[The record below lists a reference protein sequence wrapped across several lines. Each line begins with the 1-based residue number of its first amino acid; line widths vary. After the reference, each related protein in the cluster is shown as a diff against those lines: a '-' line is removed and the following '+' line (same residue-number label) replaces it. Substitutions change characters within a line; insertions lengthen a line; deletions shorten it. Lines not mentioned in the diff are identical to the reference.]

1 MKALFR
7 VALLALIPLTVAVAT
22 LAAASEPE
30 LKPIFNG
37 KNLTGWKVVPEPNRN
52 WRVEKGVLIGESV
65 EGLHG
70 SYLWTEK
77 DYGDFV
83 LELDVRW
90 EGEEIDTGVNLRK
103 PNFQLQMGVSR
114 SLKRDMT
121 GSFMTDG
128 KGDTS
133 RYPESGRANNFA
145 KYFKKGQWNKFR
157 IEARGTTF
165 TTWINGHQ
173 VSKYSNPRY
182 AEAGPLGLQ
191 FHDGLK
197 MKLEFKN
204 MRIAEL

>member
-1 MKALFR
+1 MKLLNR
-7 VALLALIPLTVAVAT
+7 ITLLALAT
-22 LAAASEPE
+22 FGLALSSHAASEPK
-30 LKPIFNG
+30 LKPLFNG
-37 KNLTGWKVVPEPNRN
+37 KDFTNWKVPQPNHN
-52 WRVEKGVLIGESV
+52 WRIENGIILGENDAKL
-65 EGLHG
+65 EG

-133 RYPESGRANNFA
+133 RYPEAGRANEFE
-145 KYFKKGQWNKFR
+145 KYLKKGDWNTFR
-157 IEARGTTF
+157 IEARGNTF
-165 TTWINGHQ
+165 KTWINGHK
-173 VSKYSNPRY
+173 VSEYTNARYS
-182 AEAGPLGLQ
+182 EAGPLGLQ

-197 MKLEFKN
+197 MKLQFKN
-204 MRIAEL
+204 IRIAEL

>member
-1 MKALFR
+1 
-7 VALLALIPLTVAVAT
+7 
-22 LAAASEPE
+22 
-30 LKPIFNG
+30 LKPLFNG
-37 KNLTGWKVVPEPNRN
+37 KDFTNWKVPEPNLN
-52 WRVEKGVLIGESV
+52 WRIENGVIVGDSEPQLR
-65 EGLHG
+65 G

-77 DYGDFV
+77 SYGDFV

-133 RYPESGRANNFA
+133 RYPEAGRANDFA
-145 KYFKKGQWNKFR
+145 KYLKKGDWNRFK
-157 IEARGTTF
+157 IEARGNTF

-173 VSKYSNPRY
+173 VSQYTNPRY
-182 AEAGPLGLQ
+182 SEAGPLGLQ

-197 MKLEFKN
+197 MKVEFKN
-204 MRIAEL
+204 IRIAEL